1 MVIRCHNTRNSKM
14 TNDPNN
20 NQTGWLGKGNR
31 KVIALFVGVGIVAGS
46 AFGVQAFA
54 QSKTYAHL
62 KLFTSEKVSEGGG
75 GALQEVSWRG
85 HKRGGHG
92 GFANLSDAEI
102 ESKITRFVRHAGIE
116 IDATPE
122 QEAQIVALLTP
133 VALNM
138 KSKRG
143 EMRATGEELHALL
156 SAPTID
162 RAAVEQLRTEKL
174 AEADQISKEW
184 LDAIVDV
191 AMVLTAEQRQ
201 VLEERIE
208 EFRSMRG
215 GWHRR

>member
-1 MVIRCHNTRNSKM
+1 MSE
-14 TNDPNN
+14 DQNN
-20 NQTGWLGKGNR
+20 RQTGWLNKGNR
-31 KVIALFVGVGIVAGS
+31 KVVAIFVGVGIIAGS
-46 AFGVQAFA
+46 AFAVQAFA

-62 KLFTSEKVSEGGG
+62 KLFTEENVSEGGG
-75 GALQEVSWRG
+75 GALHAASWRG

-92 GFANLSDAEI
+92 GFSNLSDSEI
-102 ESKITRFVRHAGIE
+102 KSKITRFVRHAGIE

-162 RAAVEQLRTEKL
+162 RAAVEQLRAEKL
-174 AEADQISKEW
+174 AEADEISKEW
-184 LDAIVDV
+184 VDTIVDV

-201 VLEERIE
+201 LVDERIE